1 MVRNHPQVVVEVC
14 VDSVASAVAAER
26 GGAGRVELCSSL
38 IEGGITPSAGLIEMT
53 RAAVSLD
60 LHVMI
65 RPCGGDFCYDAD
77 EFETM
82 RRDLVLAK
90 RLGANGVVF
99 GILDVKGNVDV
110 DRTRQLVEL
119 ARPLAVT
126 FHRAFDMT
134 ADLSRALDDVCAAGA
149 DRLLTSGGESSC
161 LQGQDTILRLM
172 QQAQGRIIIM
182 PGSGIKPE
190 NARSLIEHT
199 RVAEIHV
206 GLRSALPSPMLHRN
220 PCVSM
225 GSIEGREYQRFAVLE
240 ENVRRLC
247 SALGNAG

>member
-1 MVRNHPQVVVEVC
+1 VN
-14 VDSVASAVAAER
+14 
-26 GGAGRVELCSSL
+26 
-38 IEGGITPSAGLIEMT
+38 
-53 RAAVSLD
+53 
-60 LHVMI
+60 
-65 RPCGGDFCYDAD
+65 
-77 EFETM
+77 
-82 RRDLVLAK
+82 
-90 RLGANGVVF
+90 
-99 GILDVKGNVDV
+99 GNVDV

-134 ADLSRALDDVCAAGA
+134 ANLSRALNDVCAAGA
-149 DRLLTSGGESSC
+149 DRLLTSGGEPSC
-161 LQGQDTILRLM
+161 LQGQDTILRLI
-172 QQAQGRIIIM
+172 QQAQGRVIIM

-199 RVAEIHV
+199 GVTEIHV

-220 PCVSM
+220 ARVSM

-247 SALGNAG
+247 SALGDAG